1 MTRKWQLKAIKVES
15 GNDRNIKEMRI
26 PEQKKERPVPRKT
39 YSLVEHLH
47 IRTIVQYLDVQI
59 QGRQNATMVSVC
71 VKGTSRAEET
81 MCINNNK
88 NNCRYKIIK

>member
-1 MTRKWQLKAIKVES
+1 M
-15 GNDRNIKEMRI
+15 N
-26 PEQKKERPVPRKT
+26 KERKMATEYDKGKTRNNRKIKRWEYQNQKGESPAPRKT

-71 VKGTSRAEET
+71 VKGEKLVQ
-81 MCINNNK
+81 INNVHK
-88 NNCRYKIIK
+88 